1 MSSNMLTIRLQLR
14 AIKSMW
20 QYAKVSGHW
29 TATFIKRRPFVKYGH
44 GACGRLDEMVV
55 KSVSG
60 KGDVTSRVWMQHAP
74 LATAEMQD
82 LHLPQ

>member
-1 MSSNMLTIRLQLR
+1 MAHVLKHAYNSSATAGDKINVAIRQS
-14 AIKSMW
+14 I
-20 QYAKVSGHW
+20 W
-29 TATFIKRRPFVKYGH
+29 TETFIKRRPFVKYGH
-44 GACGRLDEMVV
+44 GGRLDEMVV